1 MSSIERQRKFS
12 YIMKEIIEAGEF
24 KISMFNA
31 FHSTYETQHNLDLNL
46 QDIMSNRMTFLDD
59 IQGYT
64 MYFHQSMAQ
73 EDSGDFLE
81 AVVKEVNVQ
90 IDNVHWRLVPI
101 K

>member
-1 MSSIERQRKFS
+1 MSSIERQRQFS

-64 MYFHQSMAQ
+64 MYFHQSMSQ
-73 EDSGDFLE
+73 EDSGGFVE
-81 AVVKEVNVQ
+81 AVVEEDIGHIYNA
-90 IDNVHWRLVPI
+90 HWKLVPI
-101 K
+101 E